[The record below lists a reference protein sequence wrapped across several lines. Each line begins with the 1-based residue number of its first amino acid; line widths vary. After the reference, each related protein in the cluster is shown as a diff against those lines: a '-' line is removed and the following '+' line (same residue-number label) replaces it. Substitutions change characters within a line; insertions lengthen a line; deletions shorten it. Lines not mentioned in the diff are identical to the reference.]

1 MRTRRRERRRA
12 GSSPGSMPHVFVVY
26 RVRDHA
32 HGWRCLS
39 LCAHRGVVLAQRV
52 KLGVEVLEGLD
63 GPVPQVRALLAPG
76 KDESLDGFRALTTAR
91 QTTTPRAA
99 TSRGGVEWWWW
110 GGVDKLGVLRHGL
123 RTDLDLGVALRV
135 DLPRRPHVPVLV

>member
-39 LCAHRGVVLAQRV
+39 LCAHRGVVVPQRPEV
-52 KLGVEVLEGLD
+52 GVEVLEGLD
-63 GPVPQVRALLAPG
+63 GPIPQVRAGLTPRT
-76 KDESLDGFRALTTAR
+76 DEGLDGFRALTTAR
-91 QTTTPRAA
+91 QTTTPWAA
-99 TSRGGVEWWWW
+99 TSRGGVGWW
-110 GGVDKLGVLRHGL
+110 
-123 RTDLDLGVALRV
+123 
-135 DLPRRPHVPVLV
+135 